1 MARFVRLLFQ
11 ESVTSQ
17 SCTIFNQSLVY
28 ICTHHLGYE
37 CHVILEIRLWCTY
50 CEGFHLAFFDNQNRL
65 FLN

>member
-17 SCTIFNQSLVY
+17 SCTIFNR
-28 ICTHHLGYE
+28 LGYE